1 VVFPAIKG
9 LAEKAVEVQ
18 KGKGVNSAAFLEMA
32 KSTTFPAPI
41 AENGSQVNETMV
53 SAMQTI
59 MMGKAE
65 AAPTLKEANAKVNVQ
80 VKQ

>member
-1 VVFPAIKG
+1 VVFPAING
-9 LAEKAVEVQ
+9 LGEKAIEVQ
-18 KGKGVNSAAFLEMA
+18 KGKGVNSSAFLEMA
-32 KSTTFPAPI
+32 QSTTFLAPI

-53 SAMQTI
+53 SALQTV

-65 AAPTLKEANAKVNVQ
+65 AAPTLKEAGAKVNEL